1 MYSSAA
7 QVSQAGYRYLGNKS
21 PVHVV
26 RLKSAYHK
34 YIGHFIIK
42 WIKFPY
48 NKPRLLV
55 SLVYLSATQDSRAE
69 SLMNED
75 IPQLDQDI
83 VKTE

>member
-1 MYSSAA
+1 MRLPI
-7 QVSQAGYRYLGNKS
+7 QVITIYKS
-21 PVHVV
+21 RKIHVPVHVV

-42 WIKFPY
+42 WMKFPY

-55 SLVYLSATQDSRAE
+55 SLMYLSASQVSRAE

-75 IPQLDQDI
+75 IPQSDQDI

>member
-1 MYSSAA
+1 MRLPI
-7 QVSQAGYRYLGNKS
+7 QAITIYKS
-21 PVHVV
+21 RKIPVHVV

-42 WIKFPY
+42 WMKFPY

-55 SLVYLSATQDSRAE
+55 SLMYLSASQVSRAE
-69 SLMNED
+69 SLM
-75 IPQLDQDI
+75 DI